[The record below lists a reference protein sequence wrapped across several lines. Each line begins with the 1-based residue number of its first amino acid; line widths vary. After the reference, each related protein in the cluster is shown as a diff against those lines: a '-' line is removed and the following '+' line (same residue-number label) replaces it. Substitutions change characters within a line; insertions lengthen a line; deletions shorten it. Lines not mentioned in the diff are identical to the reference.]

1 MSGIQLGLAGNVSL
15 CCDMGLVGKYP
26 KYVPKYSEYVT
37 LPHFGCLW
45 RLLATHV
52 AALTLK
58 VILCQSFRKCISN
71 LVFCVNGEYLD
82 KPLSHMFV
90 KMMIANINV
99 LGPRT

>member
-15 CCDMGLVGKYP
+15 CCDMGLAGKYP
-26 KYVPKYSEYVT
+26 KYVPKYSKYIT

-45 RLLATHV
+45 RLLATYV
-52 AALTLK
+52 ATMTLK
-58 VILCQSFRKCISN
+58 VILCKSFCKCVSN
-71 LVFCVNGEYLD
+71 LVNREYLD

-99 LGPRT
+99 LDPWT